1 MNKIEEKRQREI
13 SIVTKMIE
21 VYCRKKHGTKDGL
34 CPECQEL
41 LDYATMRSNTAHL

>member
-21 VYCRKKHGTKDGL
+21 VYCRKKHVVVI
-34 CPECQEL
+34 
-41 LDYATMRSNTAHL
+41 AHLWKQKHFVQTAVFTAINQK